1 MIITSLVENTSSCG
15 LGFEHGLSLHI
26 ELQHGWS
33 DTRSCET
40 EISGS
45 DISILFDMGQGSL
58 FAENAQQL
66 GISIEDVD
74 LAVISH
80 GHYDHGGGLETFLQL
95 NSKAP
100 VYIHTHAFEP
110 HYSLKRDNSDA
121 LQSESGACKTYLKY
135 IGLDSKLAGSNRL
148 VKCNSITSLNLYKSE
163 QNSSLQKD
171 VLNEFLNNYNYA
183 LLFAEVTGSCCN
195 PPGNR
200 LLFSKKLSAT
210 PQERIFANM
219 QNHVDYDEFAHEQ
232 NLLIKEGNNLVL
244 FAGCAHA
251 GIINIMRKAEQIAGT
266 APTHVF
272 AGMHLAKSK
281 IQTTAITHIEHAT
294 NESATTDIFIN
305 ALAKELQS
313 YTNTKYYTMHCTG
326 KEEYQMLS
334 QIMGSQIQY
343 FSCGETVTIFTYGS
357 KMALR

>member
-26 ELQHGWS
+26 ELQRGCS
-33 DTRSCET
+33 NTRSCET
-40 EISGS
+40 EILDS

-58 FAENAQQL
+58 FAENARQL

-80 GHYDHGGGLETFLQL
+80 GHYDHGGGLNTFLQL

-100 VYIHTHAFEP
+100 VYIHAHAFEP

-135 IGLDSKLAGSNRL
+135 IGLNPELAGSNRL
-148 VKCNSITSLNLYKSE
+148 VKCKKITRLNIFKSHNNNMSDNS
-163 QNSSLQKD
+163 
-171 VLNEFLNNYNYA
+171 YA

-219 QNHVDYDEFAHEQ
+219 QNHVDYDEFTHEQ

-266 APTHVF
+266 PPTHVF

-305 ALAKELQS
+305 ALVKELQS

-326 KEEYQMLS
+326 KEEYQMLR
-334 QIMGSQIQY
+334 QIMGSQISY
-343 FSCGETVTIFTYGS
+343 LSGGEKVII
-357 KMALR
+357 